1 MTIPFKDDEIPKPS
15 DNGVQKYNEQ
25 VKYESYCSS
34 SSDHQPIA
42 CALYTNIDY
51 DTSMHSYEK
60 SKNSQM
66 NIYILA
72 LCIIFFV
79 KCVCQAS
86 IYKTMIR
93 KYGYTTKV
101 KVKWKSSL
109 KIKESCFGHKSLLDN
124 IIMPFR
130 NIPKSII
137 KIMPFLPQDFRTF
150 LKDEKKSQSMQ
161 FEGARFSTFSTFPDI
176 PGIYATRLAE
186 AGFFYSGFDDEVI
199 CHSCGVKHKHWNR
212 YDVPFNIHKQ
222 ISPNCS
228 FLLDIKP
235 VRDEATSMSGACGRN
250 EIEPD
255 NTEFISDDKSSH
267 ISFKSKDE
275 KWGSRGFSSTCSHQI
290 SSANVNNN
298 RTEGTPIA
306 SSYSKNDTQSL
317 IRTPEFNTHT
327 QHSQHGILNATGSIM
342 QDVCTKSTS
351 QNNQRESTALGVCL
365 DKPKYPKYAIRSVR
379 LDSFNHWPQYLTQS
393 PEEMVTAG
401 FYFTGTDDHCR
412 CFFCGGGLR
421 SWEPGDHPWIEHA
434 RWYQKCAFLR
444 QCKGDKFIEDVQ
456 MNRILPNENENNW
469 RPNSSGETRIQ
480 VTKPVEYSNH
490 PAVMAVA
497 DFGYDERV
505 VKKAYESLQKSGS
518 TEITG
523 TRLLEAIFQ
532 LEENGRHNEST
543 NSTETEQQPFNGTQ
557 KAKLDNLKEANK
569 NKSTEEAT
577 CNPDLELSIRSLE
590 EENQNLKDQ
599 QTCKICLD
607 EPIAIVFLPCGHLA
621 ACTNCA
627 PALRRCPIC
636 RAFIKGTVKA
646 ILS

>member
-1 MTIPFKDDEIPKPS
+1 
-15 DNGVQKYNEQ
+15 
-25 VKYESYCSS
+25 
-34 SSDHQPIA
+34 
-42 CALYTNIDY
+42 
-51 DTSMHSYEK
+51 
-60 SKNSQM
+60 
-66 NIYILA
+66 
-72 LCIIFFV
+72 
-79 KCVCQAS
+79 
-86 IYKTMIR
+86 
-93 KYGYTTKV
+93 
-101 KVKWKSSL
+101 
-109 KIKESCFGHKSLLDN
+109 
-124 IIMPFR
+124 
-130 NIPKSII
+130 
-137 KIMPFLPQDFRTF
+137 MPFLPQDFRTF
-150 LKDEKKSQSMQ
+150 LKDEEKSQSMQ

-186 AGFFYSGFDDEVI
+186 AGFFYSGI
-199 CHSCGVKHKHWNR
+199 
-212 YDVPFNIHKQ
+212 
-222 ISPNCS
+222 
-228 FLLDIKP
+228 
-235 VRDEATSMSGACGRN
+235 
-250 EIEPD
+250 
-255 NTEFISDDKSSH
+255 
-267 ISFKSKDE
+267 
-275 KWGSRGFSSTCSHQI
+275 
-290 SSANVNNN
+290 
-298 RTEGTPIA
+298 
-306 SSYSKNDTQSL
+306 
-317 IRTPEFNTHT
+317 PEFNTHT
-327 QHSQHGILNATGSIM
+327 QHSQHGILNATGSII
-342 QDVCTKSTS
+342 QDVCTRSTT

-379 LDSFNHWPQYLTQS
+379 LDSFNHWPQHLTQS

-401 FYFTGTDDHCR
+401 FFFTGTDDHCR

-421 SWEPGDHPWIEHA
+421 SWEPGDQPWIEHA

-469 RPNSSGETRIQ
+469 RPNSSGETRIP
-480 VTKPVEYSNH
+480 VTKPVEYSHH

-505 VKKAYESLQKSGS
+505 
-518 TEITG
+518 
-523 TRLLEAIFQ
+523 RLLEHVCLKPFSNLKKMADITSQ
-532 LEENGRHNEST
+532 QIQQKL
-543 NSTETEQQPFNGTQ
+543 EQQPFNGTQ

>member
-1 MTIPFKDDEIPKPS
+1 MTIPFIDDEIPKPS
-15 DNGVQKYNEQ
+15 DDGVQQYNGQ
-25 VKYESYCSS
+25 VEYESYCSS

-42 CALYTNIDY
+42 CASAYTDH
-51 DTSMHSYEK
+51 DTSKFSYEK
-60 SKNSQM
+60 SKNSPM
-66 NIYILA
+66 DIYILA
-72 LCIIFFV
+72 LVIILFV
-79 KCVCQAS
+79 KCVFQAS
-86 IYKTMIR
+86 IYKTVIR
-93 KYGYTTKV
+93 KCGYTVKV
-101 KVKWKSSL
+101 KVKWKTSH
-109 KIKESCFGHKSLLDN
+109 KMKEPYFGHKSLLDK
-124 IIMPFR
+124 IIMPIR

-137 KIMPFLPQDFRTF
+137 QTMPFLPQDFRTF
-150 LKDEKKSQSMQ
+150 LKDEEKSQSMQ

-186 AGFFYSGFDDEVI
+186 AGFFYSGYDDEVI
-199 CHSCGVKHKHWNR
+199 CHSCGVKHKNWKR
-212 YDVPFNIHKQ
+212 YDSPLEIHKQ
-222 ISPNCS
+222 KSPNCS
-228 FLLDIKP
+228 FLLNIKP
-235 VRDEATSMSGACGRN
+235 MRDETTHMSGACGRY
-250 EIEPD
+250 EI
-255 NTEFISDDKSSH
+255 NAYDKSSH
-267 ISFKSKDE
+267 NSFKSKDE
-275 KWGSRGFSSTCSHQI
+275 KRESRGFDSTCLNQI
-290 SSANVNNN
+290 SSANVNKN

-306 SSYSKNDTQSL
+306 SSYSINDTQSL
-317 IRTPEFNTHT
+317 IRITEFNTHT
-327 QHSQHGILNATGSIM
+327 PQHTQHGILNATGSII
-342 QDVCTKSTS
+342 QDVCTRSTS

-365 DKPKYPKYAIRSVR
+365 DKPKYQKYAIRSVR
-379 LDSFNHWPQYLTQS
+379 LDSFNHWPQHLTQS

-401 FYFTGTDDHCR
+401 FFFTGTDDHCR

-421 SWEPGDHPWIEHA
+421 SWEPGDQPWIEHA

-469 RPNSSGETRIQ
+469 RPNSSGETRIP
-480 VTKPVEYSNH
+480 VTKPVEYSHH

>member
-1 MTIPFKDDEIPKPS
+1 MTIPFTDEETLKTS
-15 DNGVQKYNEQ
+15 DCGVQKNNEHTD
-25 VKYESYCSS
+25 YELYYSTC
-34 SSDHQPIA
+34 DCHPIA
-42 CALYTNIDY
+42 CALLDI
-51 DTSMHSYEK
+51 DTSIHSYEK
-60 SKNSQM
+60 SKNSLLVL
-66 NIYILA
+66 YTLA
-72 LCIIFFV
+72 LFITLIV
-79 KCVCQAS
+79 KCVFNAF
-86 IYKTMIR
+86 IHKTMIG
-93 KYGYTTKV
+93 KCGHNMKV
-101 KVKWKSSL
+101 KVKWKRSL
-109 KIKESCFGHKSLLDN
+109 KMEEPYFGHKWLLDN
-124 IIMPFR
+124 IVIPIR

-137 KIMPFLPQDFRTF
+137 QTMPFLPQDFRIF

-161 FEGARFSTFSTFPDI
+161 FEGARFSTFSTFPEI

-186 AGFFYSGFDDEVI
+186 AGFFYSGYDDEVV
-199 CHSCGVKHKHWNR
+199 CYSCGVTHKNWKR
-212 YDVPFNIHKQ
+212 YDSPFEIHKQ
-222 ISPNCS
+222 ISPSCS

-235 VRDEATSMSGACGRN
+235 VRDEATHMSGACGRN
-250 EIEPD
+250 EIES
-255 NTEFISDDKSSH
+255 NNKESISNDRSYQTSS
-267 ISFKSKDE
+267 KSKNE
-275 KWGSRGFSSTCSHQI
+275 KRESREYNSTCSNQI
-290 SSANVNNN
+290 SSGNVNNM
-298 RTEGTPIA
+298 RTEGTPVA
-306 SSYSKNDTQSL
+306 TSYSTNDTHSL
-317 IRTPEFNTHT
+317 IRIPEFYAHT
-327 QHSQHGILNATGSIM
+327 QHAILNASGSIS
-342 QDVCTKSTS
+342 QDVYTRSTS
-351 QNNQRESTALGVCL
+351 KNNLSESAALGVCL

-379 LDSFNHWPQYLTQS
+379 LDSFSHWPQHLTQS

-401 FYFTGTDDHCR
+401 FFFTGTDDHCR

-421 SWEPGDHPWIEHA
+421 SWEPGDQPWIEHA
-434 RWYQKCAFLR
+434 RWYQKCTFLL
-444 QCKGDKFIEDVQ
+444 QCKGEKFIEDVQ

-469 RPNSSGETRIQ
+469 HPNSSGETRIP

-505 VKKAYESLQKSGS
+505 VKKAYDSLQKSGS

-523 TRLLEAIFQ
+523 TLLLEAIFQ
-532 LEENGRHNEST
+532 LEENGRNNEST
-543 NSTETEQQPFNGTQ
+543 NSIETGRQPVNDTQ
-557 KAKLDNLKEANK
+557 ETNEDNLKEANE
-569 NKSTEEAT
+569 NKSTKETT

>member
-1 MTIPFKDDEIPKPS
+1 MTIPFTEDETPNHN
-15 DNGVQKYNEQ
+15 DNIVPKYNEHTD
-25 VKYESYCSS
+25 YESHCSS

-42 CALYTNIDY
+42 CALYTNIDI
-51 DTSMHSYEK
+51 DSSMHSYEK
-60 SKNSQM
+60 SKNSPM
-66 NIYILA
+66 NIYLLA
-72 LCIIFFV
+72 LFIILFV
-79 KCVCQAS
+79 KCVLQAS
-86 IYKTMIR
+86 IHKTMIR
-93 KYGYTTKV
+93 KCAYTVKV
-101 KVKWKSSL
+101 KVKWKTSHKL
-109 KIKESCFGHKSLLDN
+109 KEPYFGHKSLLDN
-124 IIMPFR
+124 IIMPIR

-137 KIMPFLPQDFRTF
+137 QTMPFLPQDFRTF

-186 AGFFYSGFDDEVI
+186 AGFFYSGYDDEVI
-199 CHSCGVKHKHWNR
+199 CHSCGVKHKNWKR
-212 YDVPFNIHKQ
+212 YDSPLEIHKQ
-222 ISPNCS
+222 KSPNCS
-228 FLLDIKP
+228 FILNIKP
-235 VRDEATSMSGACGRN
+235 MRDEAPYMPGACGHN

-255 NTEFISDDKSSH
+255 NKEFLAYDESSH
-267 ISFKSKDE
+267 NSFKSKDE
-275 KWGSRGFSSTCSHQI
+275 KRENKEYNSTCSNQI
-290 SSANVNNN
+290 SSVIVNN

-306 SSYSKNDTQSL
+306 SSYSTNDTQSL
-317 IRTPEFNTHT
+317 IRIPEFNTHN
-327 QHSQHGILNATGSIM
+327 QHAQHGILNATGSIM
-342 QDVCTKSTS
+342 HDVCATYTS

-365 DKPKYPKYAIRSVR
+365 DKPKYPKYAIRSIR
-379 LDSFNHWPQYLTQS
+379 LDSFNHWPQHLTQS

-401 FYFTGTDDHCR
+401 FFFTGTDDHCR

-421 SWEPGDHPWIEHA
+421 SWEPGDQPWIEHA
-434 RWYQKCAFLR
+434 RWYQKCTFLR

-456 MNRILPNENENNW
+456 MNRISPNEKENNW
-469 RPNSSGETRIQ
+469 HPNSSGETRMP

-505 VKKAYESLQKSGS
+505 VKKAYESLQNSAS

-543 NSTETEQQPFNGTQ
+543 NSTEAGQQPSNDTQ
-557 KAKLDNLKEANK
+557 KEKQENSKEVNK
-569 NKSTEEAT
+569 NKSTEETT

-607 EPIAIVFLPCGHLA
+607 EQIAIVFLPCGHLA